1 MGDLAVVALEEV
13 LAAHLP
19 VRLVLRGRALE
30 EAKRVEVEAGG
41 RDELRQLSEVLC
53 ERRRVG
59 VRVDEDERPPDVDL
73 HGHEPELRLVE
84 AELALGARCRAERA
98 VEAVGPRVVGA
109 LERLAPPL
117 ALADDRAAMAAD
129 VQERAQRRFLVADD
143 DDRDAARV
151 AGEER
156 AGLGDLIG
164 AARVLP
170 GAPEDPLPLE
180 PEHVRVRVPVEG
192 KRAAV
197 SDRRHRT
204 TVAR

>member
-41 RDELRQLSEVLC
+41 RDELRQLSEVLG

-59 VRVDEDERPPDVDL
+59 VRVDEDERPPGVDL

-84 AELALGARCRAERA
+84 AGLALGARRRAERA
-98 VEAVGPRVVGA
+98 VEAVGPGVVRA

-117 ALADDRAAMAAD
+117 ALADERAAVAAD
-129 VQERAQRRFLVADD
+129 VQERA
-143 DDRDAARV
+143 
-151 AGEER
+151 
-156 AGLGDLIG
+156 
-164 AARVLP
+164 
-170 GAPEDPLPLE
+170 
-180 PEHVRVRVPVEG
+180 
-192 KRAAV
+192 
-197 SDRRHRT
+197 
-204 TVAR
+204 